1 MYVVLIAI
9 IASLSNYQNS
19 PTVENNEVMGTVER
33 CYNQKLR
40 YILASLAYY
49 TNSLDKAY
57 ELNDSMILKRIK
69 SLVFPWRTREKD
81 AIIKQAIYNIQRNV
95 EGINKALLELGFKE
109 TLNVDCSTYEVYL
122 RKRYL
127 NK

>member
-1 MYVVLIAI
+1 M
-9 IASLSNYQNS
+9 
-19 PTVENNEVMGTVER
+19 ENNEVMETVEK
-33 CYNQKLR
+33 CYNQKFR

-49 TNSLDKAY
+49 TNSLDNAY
-57 ELNDSMILKRIK
+57 EFNGSMILKRIK

-109 TLNVDCSTYEVYL
+109 TLSVDCSTYEVYL